1 MFYIRIKRL
10 LYQNLGKID
19 ICKNYTR
26 KETEQQARLDVKTP
40 YAHLVA
46 KCVKKG
52 AIGTPFDARG
62 QQERVIRLA
71 DQQRRDAY
79 QPGRHSF

>member
-1 MFYIRIKRL
+1 MI
-10 LYQNLGKID
+10 ID

-26 KETEQQARLDVKTP
+26 KEIEQHVRLDVKVP
-40 YAHLVA
+40 YVHLVA

-52 AIGTPFDARG
+52 APFDARG